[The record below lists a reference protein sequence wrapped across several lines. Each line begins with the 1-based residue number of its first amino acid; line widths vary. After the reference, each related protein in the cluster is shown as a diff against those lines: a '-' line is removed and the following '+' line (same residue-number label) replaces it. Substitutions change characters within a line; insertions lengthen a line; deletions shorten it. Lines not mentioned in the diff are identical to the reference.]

1 MMKRLG
7 QQMTSVTVSSV
18 FFLIACCGSA
28 AELPKAAAPEL
39 SDAVKAKRASLESCT
54 LSVTPLQEKNIY
66 KVGEKASFQVT
77 LLDPAKTPVTG
88 QKICYTI
95 SSGDGRLQKNI
106 VTKTGDK
113 PYICEVALDAPG
125 WIRVLATL
133 LGENGQPL
141 MKGRKIFSAG
151 AGAMVEPEK
160 IKAGCEEPADFKKFW
175 DDQKA
180 LLAGIPVKAERT
192 EVSLK
197 GRHAAARFKCYD
209 IKVDCVDKVPV
220 SGYLSIPVGA
230 RPKSLPAVISFHG
243 AGVASAGKP
252 IRHNAISFDVNA
264 HGILNGQSQ
273 EYYNRLYANELRAY
287 FHRNKNDRE
296 KFYFRNMY
304 LRVLRALDYVK
315 TLPEWDGKNLI
326 VFGFSQGGA
335 QALVA
340 AALDPQVSLCLAA
353 APAMSDHSGNL
364 LGCQSGWPRLFAVK
378 DGKPVDARV
387 AEVSKY
393 YDNVNFAK
401 YIKAPVYMTACMN
414 DTACVPT
421 SVYAVFNNLPAST
434 EKHMTILPASGH
446 VHKNPLGYKVM
457 DEILRGQSRR

>member
-7 QQMTSVTVSSV
+7 QQMTSVTVSCI
-18 FFLIACCGSA
+18 FFLIACCSFA

-77 LLDPAKTPVTG
+77 LLDPAKIPVTG

-106 VTKTGDK
+106 VTKTGGN

-209 IKVDCVDKVPV
+209 VKVDCVDKVPV

-364 LGCQSGWPRLFAVK
+364 LGRQSGWPRLFAVK